1 MLFDFNAYILSYRQ
15 SEYYYY
21 YYDLIDGELKIFAL
35 IPYFSRDMTLPRKQG
50 GSCPLAYALK
60 DLDGLHL
67 TDNQKA
73 KFWEYTAEKTKVI
86 ADFIFDQ
93 KLPKPDIIIPLP
105 SSKDA
110 VLSFTQCIYHSLDL
124 KETTEIIPIFKKV
137 RDIKSI
143 PINERSGIKNIE
155 LDTDNFS
162 INSLKQRLYGKNI
175 WLCDD
180 LVASGTT
187 MINAYDLL
195 KSFGVKSVTG
205 FSLFGC
211 KSK

>member
-1 MLFDFNAYILSYRQ
+1 MSFDFNAYISSYFQ
-15 SEYYYY
+15 SEYYC
-21 YYDLIDGELKIFAL
+21 YDLVDNELKIFAL
-35 IPYFSRDMTLPRKQG
+35 SSYFSRDMTLPRKQG

-73 KFWEYTAEKTKVI
+73 KFWQYTAEKTKVI
-86 ADFIFDQ
+86 ADFISDQ
-93 KLPKPDIIIPLP
+93 KLSKPDIIIPLP

-110 VLSFTQCIYHSLDL
+110 VLTFAQCIYHSLDL

-143 PINERSGIKNIE
+143 PINERAGIKNIE
-155 LDTDNFS
+155 LDIDNFS
-162 INSLKQRLYGKNI
+162 INSLKQRLCGKNI

-187 MINAYDLL
+187 MINAYHWL

-211 KSK
+211 KNK

>member
-1 MLFDFNAYILSYRQ
+1 MLFDFDAHIFSYYQ
-15 SEYYYY
+15 SDYYC
-21 YYDLIDGELKIFAL
+21 YDLADGKLKIFAL
-35 IPYFSRDMTLPRKQG
+35 SPYFSRDITLPRKQG

-60 DLDGLHL
+60 NLDGLHL

-73 KFWEYTAEKTKVI
+73 NFWEYTAEKTKGI
-86 ADFIFDQ
+86 EDFISSH
-93 KLPKPDIIIPLP
+93 KLPRPDFIVPLP

-110 VLSFTQCIYHSLDL
+110 VLKFTQCICQSLGL
-124 KETTEIIPIFKKV
+124 KETTEIVSIFKKV

-143 PINERSGIKNIE
+143 PINERAGIKNIE

-162 INSLKQRLYGKNI
+162 IDSLKQRLCNKNI

-187 MINAYDLL
+187 MINAYHCL
-195 KSFGVKSVTG
+195 KSFGVKSITG

-211 KSK
+211 KNK

>member
-1 MLFDFNAYILSYRQ
+1 MLFDFDAYIFSYYQ
-15 SEYYYY
+15 SDRHC
-21 YYDLIDGELKIFAL
+21 YDLIDGELKIFAL
-35 IPYFSRDMTLPRKQG
+35 SPYFSRDMNLPRKQG

-73 KFWEYTAEKTKVI
+73 NFWECTAEKTKVI
-86 ADFIFDQ
+86 ADFISDQ

-110 VLSFTQCIYHSLDL
+110 VLTFTQCIYQSLDL
-124 KETTEIIPIFKKV
+124 KEMAEIVPIFKKV

-162 INSLKQRLYGKNI
+162 INSLKQRFYGKSI

-195 KSFGVKSVTG
+195 NSFGVKSVTG

>member
-1 MLFDFNAYILSYRQ
+1 MLFDFNAYISSYRQ
-15 SEYYYY
+15 SEYYC
-21 YYDLIDGELKIFAL
+21 YDLIDNELKIFAL
-35 IPYFSRDMTLPRKQG
+35 NPYFSRDITLPRKQG

-73 KFWEYTAEKTKVI
+73 NFWKYTAEKTKDI
-86 ADFIFDQ
+86 DGFISNH
-93 KLPKPDIIIPLP
+93 KLPKPDFIIPLP

-110 VLSFTQCIYHSLDL
+110 VLKFTQCICQSLDF
-124 KETTEIIPIFKKV
+124 KEMVETVSIFKKL

-162 INSLKQRLYGKNI
+162 IDSLKQRFYGKNI

-187 MINAYDLL
+187 MINAYNLL
-195 KSFGVKSVTG
+195 KTFGVKTVTG

>member
-1 MLFDFNAYILSYRQ
+1 MLFDFNAYILSYCQ
-15 SEYYYY
+15 SEYYC
-21 YYDLIDGELKIFAL
+21 YDLIDNELKIFAL
-35 IPYFSRDMTLPRKQG
+35 NPYFSRDITLPRKQG

-73 KFWEYTAEKTKVI
+73 NFWKYTAEKTKGI
-86 ADFIFDQ
+86 DDFISNH
-93 KLPKPDIIIPLP
+93 KLPKPDFIIPLP
-105 SSKDA
+105 SSKDV
-110 VLSFTQCIYHSLDL
+110 VLKFTQCIYQSLDL
-124 KETTEIIPIFKKV
+124 KDTAEIISIFKKL
-137 RDIKSI
+137 RDIKFI
-143 PINERSGIKNIE
+143 PINERTGIKNIE
-155 LDTDNFS
+155 LDADNFP
-162 INSLKQRLYGKNI
+162 INSLKQRLCNKNI

-195 KSFGVKSVTG
+195 NSFGVKSVTG

>member
-1 MLFDFNAYILSYRQ
+1 MLFDFNAYIKSYRQ
-15 SEYYYY
+15 SEYYC
-21 YYDLIDGELKIFAL
+21 YDLIEGELKIFAL
-35 IPYFSRDMTLPRKQG
+35 SPYFSRDMTLPRKQG

-60 DLDGLHL
+60 DLDELRL

-73 KFWEYTAEKTKVI
+73 NFWKYTAEKTRGI
-86 ADFIFDQ
+86 ANFISDQ

-110 VLSFTQCIYHSLDL
+110 VLTFTQSVYHSLDL
-124 KETTEIIPIFKKV
+124 KETAEIIPIFKKV

-143 PINERSGIKNIE
+143 PVNERSGIKNIE
-155 LDTDNFS
+155 LDTDNFP
-162 INSLKQRLYGKNI
+162 INSLKQHLYDKNI

-187 MINAYDLL
+187 MINAYHWL
-195 KSFGVKSVTG
+195 KSLGVKSVTG

>member
-1 MLFDFNAYILSYRQ
+1 MLFDFNAYILSYFQ
-15 SEYYYY
+15 SDYY

-35 IPYFSRDMTLPRKQG
+35 SPYFSRDMTLPRKQG

-73 KFWEYTAEKTKVI
+73 NFWKYTAEKTKVI
-86 ADFIFDQ
+86 ADFISGQ
-93 KLPKPDIIIPLP
+93 RLPKPDFIIPLP
-105 SSKDA
+105 SSKDV
-110 VLSFTQCIYHSLDL
+110 VLTFTQCIYQVLDL
-124 KETTEIIPIFKKV
+124 KETAKIIPIFKKV
-137 RDIKSI
+137 RDIKSF
-143 PINERSGIKNIE
+143 PINERAGIKNIE
-155 LDTDNFS
+155 LDTDNFP
-162 INSLKQRLYGKNI
+162 INSLKQHLYDKNI

-180 LVASGTT
+180 LVASGAT
-187 MINAYDLL
+187 MINAYHWL

>member
-1 MLFDFNAYILSYRQ
+1 MEFDFDTDILAYRQ
-15 SEYYYY
+15 CEHYCYS
-21 YYDLIDGELKIFAL
+21 LIDGELKIIAL
-35 IPYFSRDMTLPRKQG
+35 SPYFSRDISLPRKQG

-60 DLDGLHL
+60 GLDGLYL

-73 KFWEYTAEKTKVI
+73 NFWKYTAEKTKGI
-86 ADFIFDQ
+86 EYFISNH
-93 KLPKPDIIIPLP
+93 KLPKPDFIIPLP

-110 VLSFTQCIYHSLDL
+110 VLKFTQCLCQSLDF
-124 KETTEIIPIFKKV
+124 KETAEIISIFKKV

-143 PINERSGIKNIE
+143 PINERAGIKNIE
-155 LDTDNFS
+155 LDTSNFS
-162 INSLKQRLYGKNI
+162 INSIEQRFSGKNI

-187 MINAYDLL
+187 MINAYHFL
-195 KSFGVKSVTG
+195 KSFGVKSITG

-211 KSK
+211 KNK

>member
-1 MLFDFNAYILSYRQ
+1 MLLDFNAYISSYRQ
-15 SEYYYY
+15 SEYY
-21 YYDLIDGELKIFAL
+21 YYDLIDGELKILAL
-35 IPYFSRDMTLPRKQG
+35 SPYFSRDITLPRKQG

-60 DLDGLHL
+60 NLDGLHL

-73 KFWEYTAEKTKVI
+73 NFWKYTAEKTKVI
-86 ADFIFDQ
+86 ADFISDQ
-93 KLPKPDIIIPLP
+93 KLSKPDIIIPLP

-110 VLSFTQCIYHSLDL
+110 VLTFTQCIYHSLDL
-124 KETTEIIPIFKKV
+124 KETAEIIPIFKKV

-143 PINERSGIKNIE
+143 TINERAGIKNIE
-155 LDTDNFS
+155 LYTDNFS
-162 INSLKQRLYGKNI
+162 IDLIKQRFYGKNI

>member
-1 MLFDFNAYILSYRQ
+1 MSFDFNAYILSYFQ
-15 SEYYYY
+15 SEYYS
-21 YYDLIDGELKIFAL
+21 YDLIDGELKIFAL
-35 IPYFSRDMTLPRKQG
+35 SPYFSRDMTLPRKQG

-67 TDNQKA
+67 TDNQRA
-73 KFWEYTAEKTKVI
+73 NFWKYTTEKTKVI
-86 ADFIFDQ
+86 ADFVSDY

-110 VLSFTQCIYHSLDL
+110 VLTFTQCIYHSLDL
-124 KETTEIIPIFKKV
+124 KETAEIIPIFKKV

-143 PINERSGIKNIE
+143 PINERAGIKNIE
-155 LDTDNFS
+155 LDTDIFP
-162 INSLKQRLYGKNI
+162 INSLKQRLYSKNI

-187 MINAYDLL
+187 MINAYHWL

-211 KSK
+211 ENK

>member
-1 MLFDFNAYILSYRQ
+1 MEFDFDANILTYRQ
-15 SEYYYY
+15 CEHYCYS
-21 YYDLIDGELKIFAL
+21 LIDGELDIFAL
-35 IPYFSRDMTLPRKQG
+35 SSYFSRDIKLPRKQG

-60 DLDGLHL
+60 DLDGLYL
-67 TDNQKA
+67 TDDQKA
-73 KFWEYTAEKTKVI
+73 NFWKYTTEKTKGI
-86 ADFIFDQ
+86 EDFIYNH
-93 KLPKPDIIIPLP
+93 KLPRPDFIVPLP

-110 VLSFTQCIYHSLDL
+110 VLKFTQCICQSLDL
-124 KETTEIIPIFKKV
+124 KETAEIISIFKKL

-155 LDTDNFS
+155 LDADNFS
-162 INSLKQRLYGKNI
+162 IDSLKQRFYSKNI

-187 MINAYDLL
+187 MINAYNLL
-195 KSFGVKSVTG
+195 KTFGVKTITG

-211 KSK
+211 KNR

>member
-1 MLFDFNAYILSYRQ
+1 MLFDFDDYILSYFQ
-15 SEYYYY
+15 SEYYC
-21 YYDLIDGELKIFAL
+21 YDLVDGELKILAL
-35 IPYFSRDMTLPRKQG
+35 NPYLSRDMNLPRKQG

-67 TDNQKA
+67 TDNQKTN
-73 KFWEYTAEKTKVI
+73 FWECTAEKMKVI
-86 ADFIFDQ
+86 ADFVSDY

-110 VLSFTQCIYHSLDL
+110 VLTFTQCIYHSLDL

-143 PINERSGIKNIE
+143 PINERAGIKNIK
-155 LDTDNFS
+155 LDIDNFP
-162 INSLKQRLYGKNI
+162 INSLKQRLYDKNI

-180 LVASGTT
+180 LVASGAT
-187 MINAYDLL
+187 MINAYHWL

>member
-1 MLFDFNAYILSYRQ
+1 MLFDFNTYIQSYHQ
-15 SEYYYY
+15 SEYY

-35 IPYFSRDMTLPRKQG
+35 SPYFSRDITLPRKQG

-67 TDNQKA
+67 SDNQKA
-73 KFWEYTAEKTKVI
+73 NFWKYTTEKTKVI
-86 ADFIFDQ
+86 ADFISDQ
-93 KLPKPDIIIPLP
+93 KLSKPDIIIPLP

-110 VLSFTQCIYHSLDL
+110 VLTFTQCIYHSLDL
-124 KETTEIIPIFKKV
+124 KETAEIIPIFKKV

-143 PINERSGIKNIE
+143 PINERAGIKNIE
-155 LDTDNFS
+155 LDTDIFP
-162 INSLKQRLYGKNI
+162 INSLKQRLYSKNI

-187 MINAYDLL
+187 MINAYHWL
-195 KSFGVKSVTG
+195 KSFGVKSVAG

-211 KSK
+211 KNK

>member
-1 MLFDFNAYILSYRQ
+1 MLFDFNVYISSYRQ
-15 SEYYYY
+15 SDYYC
-21 YYDLIDGELKIFAL
+21 YDLVYDELKIFAL
-35 IPYFSRDMTLPRKQG
+35 SPYLSRDVNLPRKQG

-60 DLDGLHL
+60 DLDGLYL

-73 KFWEYTAEKTKVI
+73 NFWQYTAEKTKDI
-86 ADFIFDQ
+86 EDFISNH
-93 KLPKPDIIIPLP
+93 KLPKPDFIIPLP

-110 VLSFTQCIYHSLDL
+110 VLKFTQCIHQSLDF
-124 KETTEIIPIFKKV
+124 KDTAEIISIFKKV

-143 PINERSGIKNIE
+143 PINERAGIKNIE
-155 LDTDNFS
+155 LDTSNFS
-162 INSLKQRLYGKNI
+162 INSIEQRFSGKNI

-187 MINAYDLL
+187 VINAYSLL
-195 KSFGVKSVTG
+195 KSFGVKTVTG

>member
-21 YYDLIDGELKIFAL
+21 DLIEGELKIFAL
-35 IPYFSRDMTLPRKQG
+35 SSYFSRDITLPRKQG

-73 KFWEYTAEKTKVI
+73 DFWQYTTEKTKVI
-86 ADFIFDQ
+86 ADFISDY

-110 VLSFTQCIYHSLDL
+110 VLTFMQCICQSLDL
-124 KETTEIIPIFKKV
+124 KETAEIIPIFKKV

-143 PINERSGIKNIE
+143 PINERAGIKNIK

-162 INSLKQRLYGKNI
+162 INSLKQRLYDKNI

-187 MINAYDLL
+187 MINAYHWL
-195 KSFGVKSVTG
+195 KSFGVKSITG

-211 KSK
+211 KNK

>member
-1 MLFDFNAYILSYRQ
+1 MLLDFNAYILSYHQ
-15 SEYYYY
+15 SEFY

-35 IPYFSRDMTLPRKQG
+35 NPYFSRDMNLPRKQG

-73 KFWEYTAEKTKVI
+73 NFWECTAEKTKGI
-86 ADFIFDQ
+86 EDFIYND
-93 KLPKPDIIIPLP
+93 KLPKPDFIIPLP

-110 VLSFTQCIYHSLDL
+110 VLKFTQCIYQSLDL
-124 KETTEIIPIFKKV
+124 QKTAEIVSIFKKV

-155 LDTDNFS
+155 LDADNFP

-187 MINAYDLL
+187 MINAYHLL
-195 KSFGVKSVTG
+195 KSFGVKSITG

-211 KSK
+211 KNK

>member
-1 MLFDFNAYILSYRQ
+1 MSFDFNAYILSYFQ
-15 SEYYYY
+15 SEYYC
-21 YYDLIDGELKIFAL
+21 YDLVDELKIFAL
-35 IPYFSRDMTLPRKQG
+35 SHYFSRDMTLPRKQG

-73 KFWEYTAEKTKVI
+73 NFWKCTAEKTKVI

-105 SSKDA
+105 SSKDT
-110 VLSFTQCIYHSLDL
+110 VLTFTQCIYQVLDL
-124 KETTEIIPIFKKV
+124 KETAEIIPIFKKV

-143 PINERSGIKNIE
+143 PINERAGIKNIE
-155 LDTDNFS
+155 LDIDNFS
-162 INSLKQRLYGKNI
+162 INSLKQRLCGKNI

-211 KSK
+211 KNK

>member
-1 MLFDFNAYILSYRQ
+1 MLFDFNAYISSYFQ
-15 SEYYYY
+15 SEYYC
-21 YYDLIDGELKIFAL
+21 YDLIDGELKILAL
-35 IPYFSRDMTLPRKQG
+35 SPYFSRDITLPRKQG

-67 TDNQKA
+67 TDNQRA
-73 KFWEYTAEKTKVI
+73 NFWKYTTEKTKVI
-86 ADFIFDQ
+86 EDFIFNH
-93 KLPKPDIIIPLP
+93 KLSKPDFIIPLP

-110 VLSFTQCIYHSLDL
+110 VLTFTQCIYHSLDL
-124 KETTEIIPIFKKV
+124 KETAEIIPIFKKV

-143 PINERSGIKNIE
+143 PINERAGIKNIE
-155 LDTDNFS
+155 LDTDNFP
-162 INSLKQRLYGKNI
+162 INSLKQRLCGKNI

-187 MINAYDLL
+187 MINAYHWL

>member
-15 SEYYYY
+15 SEYYF
-21 YYDLIDGELKIFAL
+21 YDLVDGELKIFAL
-35 IPYFSRDMTLPRKQG
+35 SHYFSRDMTLPRKQG

-73 KFWEYTAEKTKVI
+73 NFWKYTAEKTKVI
-86 ADFIFDQ
+86 PDFISDQ
-93 KLPKPDIIIPLP
+93 KLSKPDIIIPLP

-110 VLSFTQCIYHSLDL
+110 VLTFTQCIYHSLDL
-124 KETTEIIPIFKKV
+124 KETAEIIPIFKKV

-143 PINERSGIKNIE
+143 TINERAGIKNIE

-162 INSLKQRLYGKNI
+162 INSLKQRLYNKNI

-180 LVASGTT
+180 LIASGTT
-187 MINAYDLL
+187 MINAYHWL

-211 KSK
+211 KNK

>member
-1 MLFDFNAYILSYRQ
+1 MLLDFNAYILSYRQ

-21 YYDLIDGELKIFAL
+21 DLIDGELKIFAL
-35 IPYFSRDMTLPRKQG
+35 NPYFSRDITLPRKQG

-73 KFWEYTAEKTKVI
+73 NFWQYTAEKTKGI
-86 ADFIFDQ
+86 EDFIYND
-93 KLPKPDIIIPLP
+93 KLPKPNFIIPLP

-110 VLSFTQCIYHSLDL
+110 VLKFTQCIYQSLDL
-124 KETTEIIPIFKKV
+124 QKTAEIVSIFKKV

-155 LDTDNFS
+155 LDADNFP

-187 MINAYDLL
+187 MINAYHLL
-195 KSFGVKSVTG
+195 KSFGVKSITG

-211 KSK
+211 KNK

>member
-1 MLFDFNAYILSYRQ
+1 MLFDFDAYIFSYYQ
-15 SEYYYY
+15 SDRHC
-21 YYDLIDGELKIFAL
+21 YDLIDGELKIFAL
-35 IPYFSRDMTLPRKQG
+35 SPYFSRDITLPRKQG

-67 TDNQKA
+67 TNNQKA
-73 KFWEYTAEKTKVI
+73 NFWQYTAEKTKGI
-86 ADFIFDQ
+86 EDFIYNH
-93 KLPKPDIIIPLP
+93 KLPKPDFIIPLP

-110 VLSFTQCIYHSLDL
+110 VLKFTQCICQSLDF
-124 KETTEIIPIFKKV
+124 KETVEIISIFKKV

-155 LDTDNFS
+155 LDTDNLS
-162 INSLKQRLYGKNI
+162 IDSIKQRLYNKNI

-187 MINAYDLL
+187 MINAYHWL
-195 KSFGVKSVTG
+195 KSFGVKSITG

-211 KSK
+211 KNK

>member
-1 MLFDFNAYILSYRQ
+1 MLFDFNAYISSYHQ
-15 SEYYYY
+15 SEYYC
-21 YYDLIDGELKIFAL
+21 YDLIDNELKIFAL
-35 IPYFSRDMTLPRKQG
+35 NPYLSRDMNLPRKQG

-73 KFWEYTAEKTKVI
+73 NFWIYTAEKTKVI
-86 ADFIFDQ
+86 ADFISDQ

-110 VLSFTQCIYHSLDL
+110 VLTFTQCIYQSLDL
-124 KETTEIIPIFKKV
+124 KETAEIIPIFKKV
-137 RDIKSI
+137 QDIKSI

-162 INSLKQRLYGKNI
+162 INSLKQRFYGKSI

-187 MINAYDLL
+187 MINAYHWL
-195 KSFGVKSVTG
+195 KSFGVKSITG

-211 KSK
+211 KNK

>member
-1 MLFDFNAYILSYRQ
+1 MLLDFNAYILSYFQ
-15 SEYYYY
+15 SDYYC
-21 YYDLIDGELKIFAL
+21 YDLVDNELKIFAL
-35 IPYFSRDMTLPRKQG
+35 SPYFSRDMALPRKQG

-73 KFWEYTAEKTKVI
+73 NFWQYTAEKTKVI
-86 ADFIFDQ
+86 ADFISDQ

-110 VLSFTQCIYHSLDL
+110 VLTFTQCIYHSLDL
-124 KETTEIIPIFKKV
+124 KETAEIIPIFKKV

-162 INSLKQRLYGKNI
+162 INSLKQRFYGKSI

-195 KSFGVKSVTG
+195 NSFGVKSVTG
-205 FSLFGC
+205 FSLFSC

>member
-1 MLFDFNAYILSYRQ
+1 MLFDFNAYILSYFQ
-15 SEYYYY
+15 SDYYC
-21 YYDLIDGELKIFAL
+21 YDLVDGELKILAL
-35 IPYFSRDMTLPRKQG
+35 NPYLSRDITLPRKQG

-73 KFWEYTAEKTKVI
+73 SFWEYTAEKTKVI
-86 ADFIFDQ
+86 ADFIADQ
-93 KLPKPDIIIPLP
+93 KLPKPDFLIPLP
-105 SSKDA
+105 SSKEA
-110 VLSFTQCIYHSLDL
+110 VLTFTQCIYHSLDL
-124 KETTEIIPIFKKV
+124 KETAEIIPIFKKV

-155 LDTDNFS
+155 LDIDNFS
-162 INSLKQRLYGKNI
+162 INSLKQRFYDKNI

-211 KSK
+211 KNK

>member
-1 MLFDFNAYILSYRQ
+1 MLFDFNAYILSYFQ
-15 SEYYYY
+15 SEYY
-21 YYDLIDGELKIFAL
+21 YYDLIDGELKILAL
-35 IPYFSRDMTLPRKQG
+35 SSYFSRDMTLPRKQG

-73 KFWEYTAEKTKVI
+73 NFWKYTAEKTKCI
-86 ADFIFDQ
+86 EDFISSH
-93 KLPKPDIIIPLP
+93 KLPRPDFIVPLP

-110 VLSFTQCIYHSLDL
+110 VLKFTQCICQSLDF
-124 KETTEIIPIFKKV
+124 KETVEIISIFKKL

-143 PINERSGIKNIE
+143 PINERAGIKNIE
-155 LDTDNFS
+155 LDADNFP
-162 INSLKQRLYGKNI
+162 INSLKQRLYNKNI

-187 MINAYDLL
+187 MINAYHCL
-195 KSFGVKSVTG
+195 KSFGVKSITG

-211 KSK
+211 KNK

>member
-1 MLFDFNAYILSYRQ
+1 MSFDFNAYILSYFQ
-15 SEYYYY
+15 SEYY
-21 YYDLIDGELKIFAL
+21 YYDLIDGGLKIFAL
-35 IPYFSRDMTLPRKQG
+35 SPYFSRDMTLPRKQG

-73 KFWEYTAEKTKVI
+73 NFWKYTTEKTKVI
-86 ADFIFDQ
+86 ENFISDR

-110 VLSFTQCIYHSLDL
+110 VLTFTQCIYHSLDL

-143 PINERSGIKNIE
+143 PINERSSIKNIG
-155 LDTDNFS
+155 LDTDNFP
-162 INSLKQRLYGKNI
+162 INSLKQRLCGKNI

>member
-1 MLFDFNAYILSYRQ
+1 MLLDFNAYISSYHQ
-15 SEYYYY
+15 SEYYC
-21 YYDLIDGELKIFAL
+21 YDLIDNELKIFAL
-35 IPYFSRDMTLPRKQG
+35 NPYFSRDITLPRKQG

-60 DLDGLHL
+60 DLDGLYL

-73 KFWEYTAEKTKVI
+73 NFWQYTSEKTKDI
-86 ADFIFDQ
+86 EDFISSH
-93 KLPKPDIIIPLP
+93 KLPKPDFIIPLP

-110 VLSFTQCIYHSLDL
+110 VLKFTQCICQSLDL
-124 KETTEIIPIFKKV
+124 KETVEIISIFKKV

-143 PINERSGIKNIE
+143 PINDRSGIKNIE
-155 LDTDNFS
+155 LDTSNFS
-162 INSLKQRLYGKNI
+162 IDSLKQRFFGKNI

-187 MINAYDLL
+187 MINAYHCL
-195 KSFGVKSVTG
+195 KSFGAKSITG

-211 KSK
+211 KNK

>member
-1 MLFDFNAYILSYRQ
+1 MLLDFNAYISSYRQ
-15 SEYYYY
+15 SEYY
-21 YYDLIDGELKIFAL
+21 YYDLIDGELKILAL
-35 IPYFSRDMTLPRKQG
+35 SPYFSRDITLPRKQG

-67 TDNQKA
+67 IDNQKA
-73 KFWEYTAEKTKVI
+73 NFWQYTAEKTKVI
-86 ADFIFDQ
+86 TDFISDQ

-110 VLSFTQCIYHSLDL
+110 VLTFTQCIYHSLDL
-124 KETTEIIPIFKKV
+124 KETAEIVPIFKKV

-143 PINERSGIKNIE
+143 PINERAGIKNIE
-155 LDTDNFS
+155 LDADNFS
-162 INSLKQRLYGKNI
+162 INLLKQRLYGKNI

-187 MINAYDLL
+187 MINAYHLL
-195 KSFGVKSVTG
+195 KSFGVKNITG

-211 KSK
+211 KNK

>member
-1 MLFDFNAYILSYRQ
+1 MLFDFNAYILSYGQR
-15 SEYYYY
+15 ECY
-21 YYDLIDGELKIFAL
+21 YYDLIDGELKILAL
-35 IPYFSRDMTLPRKQG
+35 SPYFSRDMTLPRKQG

-67 TDNQKA
+67 ADNQKA

-110 VLSFTQCIYHSLDL
+110 VLTFTQCIYNSLDL
-124 KETTEIIPIFKKV
+124 KETAEIIPIFKKV

-143 PINERSGIKNIE
+143 PINERAGIKNIE
-155 LDTDNFS
+155 LDAYNFP
-162 INSLKQRLYGKNI
+162 INSLKQRLYDKNI

>member
-15 SEYYYY
+15 SEYYC
-21 YYDLIDGELKIFAL
+21 YDLIDNELKIFAL
-35 IPYFSRDMTLPRKQG
+35 SPYFSRDMRLPRNQG

-60 DLDGLHL
+60 DLDGLYL
-67 TDNQKA
+67 TDDQKA
-73 KFWEYTAEKTKVI
+73 NFWQYTAEKTKGI
-86 ADFIFDQ
+86 EDFISNH
-93 KLPKPDIIIPLP
+93 KLAKPDFIIPLP

-110 VLSFTQCIYHSLDL
+110 VLKFTQCIYQSLDL
-124 KETTEIIPIFKKV
+124 KETAEIISIFKKL

-143 PINERSGIKNIE
+143 PINERTGIKNIE

-162 INSLKQRLYGKNI
+162 IDSLKQRFYGKNI

-187 MINAYDLL
+187 MINAYNLL
-195 KSFGVKSVTG
+195 KTFGVKTVTG

-211 KSK
+211 KNR

>member
-1 MLFDFNAYILSYRQ
+1 MSFDFNAYISSYFQ
-15 SEYYYY
+15 SKYYC
-21 YYDLIDGELKIFAL
+21 YDLVDNELKIFAL
-35 IPYFSRDMTLPRKQG
+35 SPYFSRDMTLPRKQG

-73 KFWEYTAEKTKVI
+73 NFWQYTAEKTKGI
-86 ADFIFDQ
+86 EDFISNH
-93 KLPKPDIIIPLP
+93 KLPRPDFIVPLP

-110 VLSFTQCIYHSLDL
+110 VLKFTQCIFQSLDL
-124 KETTEIIPIFKKV
+124 KETVEIISIFKKV

-155 LDTDNFS
+155 LDTDNLS
-162 INSLKQRLYGKNI
+162 IDSIKQRLYNKNI

-195 KSFGVKSVTG
+195 NSFGVKSVTG

>member
-1 MLFDFNAYILSYRQ
+1 MLFDFNAYISSYSQ
-15 SEYYYY
+15 SEYYC
-21 YYDLIDGELKIFAL
+21 YDLIDNELKIFAL
-35 IPYFSRDMTLPRKQG
+35 SPYFSRNMNLPRKQG

-67 TDNQKA
+67 TGNQKA
-73 KFWEYTAEKTKVI
+73 NFWKYTAEKTRGI
-86 ADFIFDQ
+86 EDFISSH
-93 KLPKPDIIIPLP
+93 KLPSPDFIVPLP

-110 VLSFTQCIYHSLDL
+110 VLKFTQCICQSLDL
-124 KETTEIIPIFKKV
+124 QKTAEIVSIFKKV

-143 PINERSGIKNIE
+143 PINERAGIKNIE

-162 INSLKQRLYGKNI
+162 IDSLKQRLYNKNI

-187 MINAYDLL
+187 MINAYHLL
-195 KSFGVKSVTG
+195 KSFGVKSITS

-211 KSK
+211 KNK